1 MQSMHHLLY
10 VTEREREAIGTDT
23 ETGERGGGRETER
36 KSFKDTWRV
45 REREREQKRTGRER
59 MRLMQIIALQSI
71 TRACAIET
79 KKLGKARAM
88 AYFY

>member
-36 KSFKDTWRV
+36 KSFKDTWRL
-45 REREREQKRTGRER
+45 RERESKREQGERE
-59 MRLMQIIALQSI
+59 
-71 TRACAIET
+71 
-79 KKLGKARAM
+79 
-88 AYFY
+88 